1 MYVFVGYGVILLEC
15 GDSSPLSRVLENA
28 DLFPASSALV

>member
-15 GDSSPLSRVLENA
+15 GDSSPLSRFFEGA